1 LKKRKGFDKSIILLA
16 VILVIILAAAF
27 YMYSHFRTDTITEA
41 LENGETITIAFFVSD
56 DNELLFTE
64 LFFYNPNTHKGA
76 ILDIP
81 SEVGSILQS
90 ESRIDRIEVLY
101 EPGKIGDIKRKI
113 EDLIGTEIPYYV
125 EMSIEDV
132 EHAVDIIEG
141 VEMFIANP
149 VEDISREKIVLLPSG
164 SMVLD
169 GGKIR
174 TFLLYEGDDREPEI
188 EKIGR
193 KQKFIQAFLNRLG
206 EKYQELE
213 QEAVFQYMTRYIN
226 TNLDKQSLLSFISEM
241 RHLDVERIIFQRVLG
256 VHRTVDDKKLL
267 FPHYDG
273 KLLKE
278 TVDQTIDSLASSDM
292 VAEDNLTIHLE
303 LLNGTPRNGLA
314 SRTSQIFKSFGYEV
328 VRVGNADHFEYE
340 KTKVIDRSANIN
352 KAQKIANVINCRNVT
367 AAIEEDIPQT
377 EEGIDSPH
385 DFEKIDVTVILGK
398 DFDGRYCKN

>member
-1 LKKRKGFDKSIILLA
+1 MKKRKGFDKSIILLA
-16 VILVIILAAAF
+16 AILIIILAAAF
-27 YMYSHFRTDTITEA
+27 YMYAHFRTDKITEA
-41 LENGETITIAFFVSD
+41 LESGETITTAFFVSE

-101 EPGKIGDIKRKI
+101 EPGKISDIKRKI
-113 EDLIGTEIPYYV
+113 EDLIGTEIPYYF

-149 VEDISREKIVLLPSG
+149 VEDISRDTIVLLPSG

-169 GGKIR
+169 GGKIK

-213 QEAVFQYMTRYIN
+213 QESVFQYFSQYID

-256 VHRTVDDKKLL
+256 VHRTVDDKELL

-278 TVDQTIDSLASSDM
+278 MVGQTIDSLASSDM

-303 LLNGTPRNGLA
+303 ILNGTPRNGLA
-314 SRTSQIFKSFGYEV
+314 SRTSQVFKSFGYEV
-328 VRVGNADHFEYE
+328 VRVGNADQFTYE
-340 KTKVIDRSANIN
+340 KTKVIDRSGNIN
-352 KAQKIANVINCRNVT
+352 KAQKIANVINCRDVT
-367 AAIEEDIPQT
+367 TAIEADIPQT
-377 EEGIDSPH
+377 EEGVDAPH

>member
-1 LKKRKGFDKSIILLA
+1 MKKRKGFDKSIILLA
-16 VILVIILAAAF
+16 AILIIILAAAF
-27 YMYSHFRTDTITEA
+27 YIYSHFRTDTITDA
-41 LENGETITIAFFVSD
+41 LESGETITAAFFVSHE
-56 DNELLFTE
+56 NKLLFTE
-64 LFFYNPNTHKGA
+64 VFFYNPETHKGA

-81 SEVGSILQS
+81 SEVGSILKS

-101 EPGKIGDIKRKI
+101 EPGKPGDIKRKI
-113 EDLIGTEIPYYV
+113 EDLIGAEIPYYF
-125 EMSIEDV
+125 EMSIEDL

-149 VEDISREKIVLLPSG
+149 VENISQDDVVLLPSG

-169 GGKIR
+169 GGKIK
-174 TFLLYEGDDREPEI
+174 TFLLYKGDDREPEI

-206 EKYQELE
+206 EKHRELE
-213 QEAVFQYMTRYIN
+213 QDAVFQYFHETMN
-226 TNLDKQSLLSFISEM
+226 TNLDKQALLSFITEM

-256 VHRTVDDKKLL
+256 VHRTVDDKRLL

-278 TVDQTIDSLASSDM
+278 TVGQTIDSLVGSEP
-292 VAEDNLTIHLE
+292 VAENNLTIHLE
-303 LLNGTPRNGLA
+303 ILNGTQRNGLA
-314 SRTSQIFKSFGYEV
+314 SRTSQVFKSFGHEI
-328 VRVGNADHFEYE
+328 VRVGNAEHFEYE
-340 KTKVIDRSANIN
+340 RTMVIDLSGNIQ
-352 KAQKIANVINCRNVT
+352 KAQKIANVINCQNVT
-367 AAIEEDIPQT
+367 TKIEEDKLLP
-377 EEGIDSPH
+377 EEGASAVQ